1 MLCAIARATC
11 KAATKPGA
19 KSRISNTSST
29 ASKMTDQFIKTPP
42 TMINKMEGKYDGKEL
57 LPYACR
63 PGAMD
68 AFKLPSLMHFGHVYR
83 KDVETLK

>member
-1 MLCAIARATC
+1 
-11 KAATKPGA
+11 
-19 KSRISNTSST
+19 
-29 ASKMTDQFIKTPP
+29 MTDQFIKTPP
-42 TMINKMEGKYDGKEL
+42 TMINRMEGKYEGKEL

-68 AFKLPSLMHFGHVYR
+68 AFKLPSLMHFGRVYR